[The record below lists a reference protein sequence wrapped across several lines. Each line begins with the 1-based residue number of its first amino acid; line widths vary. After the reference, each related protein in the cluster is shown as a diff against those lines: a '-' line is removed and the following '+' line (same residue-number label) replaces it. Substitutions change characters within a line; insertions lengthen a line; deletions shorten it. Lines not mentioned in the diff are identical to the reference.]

1 MSAAARKRVQARKR
15 SVRQA
20 AALDERP
27 VADRVAD
34 AIAWLEQ
41 RGSKRVLNDMS
52 TRYGIHTTKAFG
64 VSVGTIQQLAK
75 QLGRDHALAE
85 ALWQTGWYEAR
96 LLTAWVD
103 EPDRVTSAQMDR
115 WARDFDNWGVVDTV
129 CFHLFDRTPHAWKK
143 VEQWSQR
150 REEFVKRA
158 GFVLLACLAAHDRT
172 ATDAQFLRSLR
183 LIVREGGD
191 ERNFVKKGVSW
202 ALRMIGRRNKAL
214 NVAAVETAR
223 TLTESTEPAARWVG
237 KEALR
242 ELTSAKVRQQVVSAR
257 RGRLTG
263 I

>member
-1 MSAAARKRVQARKR
+1 MATTARKSVQSRKR
-15 SVRQA
+15 SAPRA
-20 AALDERP
+20 AAVDEKH

-34 AIAWLEQ
+34 AIAWLEH
-41 RGSKRVLNDMS
+41 RGSKRVLDDMS

-64 VSVGTIQQLAK
+64 VGVGTIQQLAK
-75 QLGRDHALAE
+75 QLGRDHAFAE

-103 EPDRVTSAQMDR
+103 EPQRVTSAQMDR
-115 WARDFDNWGVVDTV
+115 WARDFDNWGIVDTV

-158 GFVLLACLAAHDRT
+158 GFVLLACLAAHDKT
-172 ATDAQFLRSLR
+172 ATDAPFLRSLR
-183 LIVREGGD
+183 LIAREAGD

-214 NVAAVETAR
+214 NAAAVETAR
-223 TLTESTEPAARWVG
+223 TLTESTEPSARSIG

-242 ELTSAKVRQQVVSAR
+242 ELTSPKVRQQLASR
-257 RGRLTG
+257 RVAAD
-263 I
+263 